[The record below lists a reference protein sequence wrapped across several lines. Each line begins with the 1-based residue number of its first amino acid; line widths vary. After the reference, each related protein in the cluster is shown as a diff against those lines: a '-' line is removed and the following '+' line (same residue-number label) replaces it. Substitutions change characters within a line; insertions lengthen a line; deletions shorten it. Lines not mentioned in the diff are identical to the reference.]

1 MAGFEYQALNS
12 QGKTVKGVIEGD
24 TERAARST
32 LRDQGLTPL
41 RVDPIHQRAA
51 AATAGRETAG
61 AFTLRRKLSSADL
74 ALVTRQ
80 FATLVRA
87 GLTLEECLNVL
98 VEQSESPRIKAVIAG
113 IRGRVLEGRSL
124 ARSMHEF
131 PDAFPDIYRAMI
143 DAGEQT
149 GKLAEVLERLA
160 DFAENR
166 EALRQKVVLAFI
178 YPALVT
184 IVAIGV
190 ISLLLI
196 KVVPEVTRVFANT
209 GQSLPWV
216 TQVLIAVSGFLRASA
231 VFWVAGFVGGLVLAR
246 IALRNEATRR
256 RWHEFL
262 LQLPVIGRLT
272 RGINAARF
280 SDTLGILTASGVPLL
295 NALQSAVAVVTN
307 LPMRA
312 AVEETAK
319 QVREGGSLARSLGKA
334 KLFPP
339 LVVHLIASGEATGRL
354 DQMLTRAAEAQSR
367 ELEGWVRAFTA
378 LLEPLLILTM
388 GLVVMFI
395 VIAILLP
402 IFEMNNLIK

>member
-1 MAGFEYQALNS
+1 MAGYEYQALDA
-12 QGKTVKGVIEGD
+12 QGRTLKGVIEGD
-24 TERAARST
+24 TERTVRAA

-41 RVDPIHQRAA
+41 KVEPIHARA
-51 AATAGRETAG
+51 AATAGGSTAG
-61 AFTLRRKLSSADL
+61 QFALRRKLSSGDL
-74 ALVTRQ
+74 ALLTRQ

-98 VEQSESPRIKAVIAG
+98 VEQSESARIKAVIAG
-113 IRGRVLEGRSL
+113 VRGRVLEGQSL
-124 ARSMHEF
+124 ARGMAEF
-131 PDAFPDIYRAMI
+131 PEAFPDIYRAMI

-160 DFAENR
+160 DYAENR
-166 EALRQKVVLAFI
+166 EALRQKLVLAFI

-184 IVAIGV
+184 LVAVAV

-209 GQSLPWV
+209 GQTLPLV
-216 TQVLIAVSGFLRASA
+216 TQVLIAVSGFFRASA
-231 VFWVAGFVGGLVLAR
+231 LYWLAGIAGALVLAR
-246 IALRNEATRR
+246 LALRNEATRR

-262 LQLPVIGRLT
+262 LGLPVIGRLT
-272 RGINAARF
+272 RGLNAARF

-312 AVEETAK
+312 AVEDTAK
-319 QVREGGSLARSLGKA
+319 QVREGGTLSRSLAKA

-354 DQMLTRAAEAQSR
+354 DQMLTRAAQAQSR
-367 ELEGWVRAFTA
+367 ELEGWVRTFTA
-378 LLEPLLILTM
+378 LLEPLLILAM
-388 GLVVMFI
+388 GLIVMFI
-395 VIAILLP
+395 VVAILLP